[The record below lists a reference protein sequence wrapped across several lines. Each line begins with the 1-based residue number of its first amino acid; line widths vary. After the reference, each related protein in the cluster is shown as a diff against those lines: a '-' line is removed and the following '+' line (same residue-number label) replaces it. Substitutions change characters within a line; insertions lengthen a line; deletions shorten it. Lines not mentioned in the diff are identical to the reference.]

1 MRKMQRDYKRSRYIL
16 IPEAQDMNAHE
27 NYNKVNEGASSLC
40 LSYVVTVNER
50 EIFSKGKKVSATP
63 VYFKTAIAFFKH
75 LIPYCQMKTDP
86 APHQN

>member
-40 LSYVVTVNER
+40 L
-50 EIFSKGKKVSATP
+50 
-63 VYFKTAIAFFKH
+63 
-75 LIPYCQMKTDP
+75 
-86 APHQN
+86 